1 MKSSDLEY
9 LFNNIPYTERNIYPQ
24 DIEIE
29 NVAMYKDYMK
39 NNGFHYEYE
48 RLGTGFM
55 SANLLRQDNS
65 KIAGVKN
72 PYYPT
77 NSRLS
82 FSIARNKFETE
93 KYLKAAGVPTTN
105 SKKYTLDQL
114 ATAKKEAASFA
125 GDIVIKPLNLALS
138 KGVYSNVT
146 ADTFEHY
153 WKLCSNI
160 IKKSKRKGKHI
171 LVQEYIEGFEARV
184 TILEGKAVSVMT
196 RLPGNVTGD
205 GKSTIEELIDEKN
218 EQKKQCGF
226 MSKYPI
232 KKTKVIESFLE
243 KSGYSYD
250 SVPAKGEH
258 VLLLSVSN
266 LVNGGEIVDISDLVS
281 EEIKETAL
289 DALAA
294 LPGMNCGGIDIMI
307 KGFDDTTPKIIEV
320 NAFPLLSLTKYPTY
334 GKPSKAIEYFID
346 ATIVR
351 DQYLNNTDN
360 GYEIE
365 SKDEILSNYFN
376 FFERKQR
383 LAVNQ
388 FMETRK

>member
-1 MKSSDLEY
+1 MKSSDLKY
-9 LFNNIPYTERNIYPQ
+9 LFENIPYTGKNIYPQ

-29 NVAMYKDYMK
+29 NVAMFKDSMK
-39 NNGFHYEYE
+39 DHGFNYEYE
-48 RLGTGFM
+48 KLDTGFM

-82 FSIARNKFETE
+82 FNIARNKFETE
-93 KYLKAAGVPTTN
+93 RYLRAAGVPTTN
-105 SKKYTLDQL
+105 SKKFALDQKEM
-114 ATAKKEAASFA
+114 AKKEATSFE
-125 GDIVIKPLNLALS
+125 GGIVIKALNLALS
-138 KGVYSNVT
+138 QGVYSNVT
-146 ADTFEHY
+146 IDTFDHY
-153 WKLCSNI
+153 WNLCSNI
-160 IKKSKRKGKHI
+160 IRKNKRKGKYI

-184 TILEGKAVSVMT
+184 TILEGKVVSVMT

-205 GKSTIEELIDEKN
+205 GNSTIEELIDEKN
-218 EQKKQCGF
+218 ERKKQCGF
-226 MSKYPI
+226 MRKYPI

-243 KSGYSYD
+243 KSGYSYN
-250 SVPAKGEH
+250 SVPAKDEH

-320 NAFPLLSLTKYPTY
+320 NAFSLLSVTRYPTY

-351 DQYLNNTDN
+351 DQYMNNIDN

-365 SKDEILSNYFN
+365 NKDEILSNYFS

-383 LAVNQ
+383 L
-388 FMETRK
+388 